1 MNETDNSNLPNHIAI
16 IMDGNRRWAKKK
28 NMPTNFGHKE
38 GAKVLETIAR
48 HCADIGVNV
57 LTVYAFSNENWKRS
71 KEEVDSLMNLFEQYI
86 HEFDEKYGKE
96 NIKIKFLGDM
106 TRLSPELQQGVERI
120 ENNTKDNT
128 GMLFNVALNYGG
140 REEILNAVKAIANKV
155 KNNEMDIKDI
165 NHEEF
170 IQHLYTSQNS
180 DVDLLIRTSGEM
192 RVSNFLLWQISYTE
206 MYFTD
211 KYWPDF
217 KKEDINL
224 AIDEFK
230 KRKRNFGGNR

>member
-1 MNETDNSNLPNHIAI
+1 MENTDNENLPKHIAI
-16 IMDGNRRWAKKK
+16 IMDGNRRWAKKR
-28 NMPTNFGHKE
+28 NMPSNYGHRE
-38 GAKVLETIAR
+38 GAKTLETIAKY
-48 HCADIGVNV
+48 CANKGIKE

-86 HEFDEKYGKE
+86 HEFDTKYAKE
-96 NIKIKFLGDM
+96 NIKIKFLGDL
-106 TRLSPELQQGVERI
+106 TRLSLSIQEGVKRV
-120 ENNTKDNT
+120 ENRTKENT
-128 GMLFNVALNYGG
+128 GMVFNVALNYGG
-140 REEILNAVKAIANKV
+140 REEIINAVKLITQKV
-155 KNNEMDIKDI
+155 KDDKLNINNI

-170 IQHLYTSQNS
+170 EKHLYTSGCM

-192 RVSNFLLWQISYTE
+192 RISNFLPWQLSYAE

-211 KYWPDF
+211 TYWPDF
-217 KKEDINL
+217 KENDIDV